1 MKKLLKWIFIILFVF
16 PAIFGFLVSLSKN
29 TKEEKEVVNNTENK
43 QKIEQSKDDFKS
55 KIIENAY
62 FAMTKKDNPKTYKAW
77 GSEWIKK
84 INDLGPLAGELVAKS
99 RSCDKVVDIAL
110 SDTKSKPK
118 KKIVFY
124 VDCKNKE
131 RFYISEDDIKS
142 QNKVFSVNESFKNID
157 SEKYYKACLS
167 GIKSRANHPSTVET
181 SIFGRAIGSTPT
193 GGVLVRMDFTAKN
206 SFGLEEKFTAACS
219 WDDDKSEINI
229 YNR

>member
-118 KKIVFY
+118 KMIVFY

-181 SIFGRAIGSTPT
+181 SIFGRTIGSTST
-193 GGVLVRMDFTAKN
+193 GGILVRMDFTAKN

-219 WDDDKSEINI
+219 WNDDKSEINI